1 MFSEQGVR
9 DAVSSVVCSTI
20 LPHTV
25 GTKKK
30 KKKKSPIQ
38 MTTASKNPLK
48 KYNLYLIR
56 MVFMRLGKNTIPVL
70 AL

>member
-1 MFSEQGVR
+1 MFSKQGVR

-30 KKKKSPIQ
+30 KKNPIQ